1 MRVMVGKMERML
13 EMAETMIQPS
23 FSQNYA
29 LCSDEAV
36 VQAGSAGMKPTFGTS
51 LSTTR
56 GQGLPKNA
64 WFGTRDAYLR
74 ETRHRLGALRADLA
88 DAEARTRLM
97 VRQGWFD
104 LDRARRERALYRNRL
119 LELARTSL
127 EVSTRGYETGDVS
140 FADVIASYNGWLD
153 INLSSERRNSDVGIA
168 RVELERRVGTRLPG
182 TSERTLRHDR

>member
-1 MRVMVGKMERML
+1 
-13 EMAETMIQPS
+13 
-23 FSQNYA
+23 
-29 LCSDEAV
+29 
-36 VQAGSAGMKPTFGTS
+36 MKPTFGTS

>member
-1 MRVMVGKMERML
+1 
-13 EMAETMIQPS
+13 
-23 FSQNYA
+23 
-29 LCSDEAV
+29 
-36 VQAGSAGMKPTFGTS
+36 
-51 LSTTR
+51 
-56 GQGLPKNA
+56 
-64 WFGTRDAYLR
+64 
-74 ETRHRLGALRADLA
+74 
-88 DAEARTRLM
+88 M